1 MKIKPIN
8 DSPVPKGILV
18 AIGGHENKGEGP
30 EKETQMEIPNPLEI
44 LKIFVDL
51 VRKENAVIEVIT
63 TASEEGAESFQD
75 YQKVFS
81 KLNVSQINHIHHSV
95 RGDVLKD
102 EDLVKRMQ
110 KADGFFFTG
119 GDQLKLTSIYGGTD
133 FLFKL
138 KQRYIREKIVIG
150 GTSAGAMALSTP
162 MIYAGNDEV
171 QQITGEIKITTGL
184 ELLKDVCVDTHFTDR
199 NRFVRMA
206 QVITSNPSCIGMGIS
221 EDTCLIIRNGH
232 EVEVAGSGIVI
243 ILDGFHIT
251 GSNIIYF
258 NEKAPFAVQ
267 NLKMHLLTR
276 GDRYLIPQNN
286 PPHI

>member
-51 VRKENAVIEVIT
+51 VRKESSVIEVIT

-81 KLNVSQINHIHHSV
+81 KLNVSRINHIHHSV

-267 NLKMHLLTR
+267 NLKMHMLTR

>member
-1 MKIKPIN
+1 MKIKPVN
-8 DSPVPKGILV
+8 ASPVPKGILV
-18 AIGGHENKGEGP
+18 AIGGHENKGEAP
-30 EKETQMEIPNPLEI
+30 EKETQMEIPNPLET
-44 LKIFVDL
+44 LQIFVDL
-51 VRKENAVIEVIT
+51 IRKDNAVIEVIT
-63 TASEEGAESFQD
+63 TASGEGAESFKD
-75 YQKVFS
+75 YQKVFAQL
-81 KLNVSQINHIHHSV
+81 KVGQINHLHHET
-95 RGDVLKD
+95 RGEVLKD

-133 FLFKL
+133 FLYQL
-138 KQRYIREKIVIG
+138 KHRYIREKIVIG

-184 ELLKDVCVDTHFTDR
+184 EFLKDVCVDTHFTDR
-199 NRFVRMA
+199 NRFIRMS
-206 QVITSNPSCIGMGIS
+206 QVITSNPTCIGMGIS
-221 EDTCLIIRNGH
+221 EDTCLIIRNGR
-232 EVEVAGSGIVI
+232 EAEVAGSGIVI
-243 ILDGFHIT
+243 IIDGFHIT

-258 NEKAPFAVQ
+258 NEKVPFAVE

-276 GDRYLIPQNN
+276 GDRYEIPQNN